1 MIEVFKIPTFNDRL
15 PNLFYNDHDLR
26 FWILFLLR
34 AWGGVN
40 IKPITQKYM
49 YIVQSRNFGH
59 VHKKSE

>member
-1 MIEVFKIPTFNDRL
+1 MIEVFKIPTFNERL

-34 AWGGVN
+34 AWGEVN

-59 VHKKSE
+59 VHRKYE

>member
-1 MIEVFKIPTFNDRL
+1 MIEAFKMPTFNERL
-15 PNLFYNDHDLR
+15 PNLFYNDDDLR

-49 YIVQSRNFGH
+49 YIVQ
-59 VHKKSE
+59 

>member
-1 MIEVFKIPTFNDRL
+1 MIEVFKTPTFNERL
-15 PNLFYNDHDLR
+15 PNLFYNDLQ

-34 AWGGVN
+34 AWGVLH

-59 VHKKSE
+59 VHRKYE